1 MPLLYSSVPSQQ
13 SEAKVRAKSRV
24 GEVSPWLARPSPDP
38 GRTRT
43 ALTTYPIIDP
53 AGEDVQGLVPS
64 VGAVKAAIGTSSCA
78 YRKKKSLMR
87 VPHAT
92 FVCGGLQQSKC
103 NSGVVVHVCN
113 PSTLVVITG

>member
-78 YRKKKSLMR
+78 YRKKKKFDACSPRHICLWGA
-87 VPHAT
+87 PA
-92 FVCGGLQQSKC
+92 K
-103 NSGVVVHVCN
+103 
-113 PSTLVVITG
+113 